1 MTPPSVHS
9 HYRLGTDKRL
19 FFLAAA
25 AVLLLVLTL
34 ADLASGPSGMPLAD
48 IFKALHAGPF
58 YDKSR
63 SVRAETLLNALP
75 SASFLPDALW
85 QGLRDAFAEEVRL
98 RKLVTILWG
107 LRMPQTLTGILVG
120 ISLGLAGLQMQTILA
135 NPLASPFTLG
145 FSAAAGFGA
154 ALAIMFGGMMPGV
167 AGHAWYGFIIVPAA
181 AFAMT
186 IGACGLIYL
195 IAVLRSA
202 TPALLVL
209 GGIAVLFFFQSLQS
223 LLQFLATPEASQQIV
238 FWLFGNLLKASWTSV
253 AVGLATLALCL
264 PFIIRD
270 TWALTTLR
278 LGDANALSLGINV
291 DRLRRRSFIIVSLL
305 TAAAVSFIGT
315 IGFVGLIAP
324 HMARSLV
331 GEDHRFALPL
341 AAVTGAVILIGA
353 SVVGKSLSPGGA
365 IPVGIITAVAGV
377 PMLFGIILRSGQ
389 RSAA

>member
-1 MTPPSVHS
+1 M
-9 HYRLGTDKRL
+9 
-19 FFLAAA
+19 
-25 AVLLLVLTL
+25 VLT
-34 ADLASGPSGMPLAD
+34 
-48 IFKALHAGPF
+48 
-58 YDKSR
+58 
-63 SVRAETLLNALP
+63 
-75 SASFLPDALW
+75 
-85 QGLRDAFAEEVRL
+85 
-98 RKLVTILWG
+98 
-107 LRMPQTLTGILVG
+107 
-120 ISLGLAGLQMQTILA
+120 
-135 NPLASPFTLG
+135 
-145 FSAAAGFGA
+145 
-154 ALAIMFGGMMPGV
+154 
-167 AGHAWYGFIIVPAA
+167 
-181 AFAMT
+181 
-186 IGACGLIYL
+186 GACGLIYL

-202 TPALLVL
+202 TPAILVL

-278 LGDANALSLGINV
+278 LGDANAMSLGIHV

-353 SVVGKSLSPGGA
+353 SVVGKIFSPGGA